1 MNKILIVGHPLS
13 GYQEVERL
21 LRACGMAPA
30 LPSRRD
36 GFLPEQIS
44 ATLAKAHNAPALQR
58 LGDGD
63 GNAELRQLTPGPVWH
78 GMALDLML
86 GNIDQPL
93 WGWADPQAI
102 HWLNYWRDL
111 DPDLH
116 FILVYDRPH
125 SLLTRSQADPATPDS
140 PEDLARQ
147 ARQWAAYNAALLHFF
162 HRNPQRCLLVHSEQ
176 ARRSASAYLNQVRA
190 RIDAP
195 WAERIA
201 LEGSHPEP
209 HASGTP
215 TPSVTQ
221 DLPPALASGDT
232 GETPDA
238 PLALLV
244 ADTLLRDQPESRQ
257 LYEELQAAANL
268 PLALDDEPG
277 RDTALALQAWAALNA
292 QRQQQRHQDKLLRQL
307 EAGQTQAEA
316 LAAEHWRLLQAEQQL
331 RAQDAQTHSAALAD
345 LSTARQQIEQQQR
358 ELQQDNDLLL
368 SQLHQVQEELERH
381 YLNGQQQATQL
392 ETLSAQQQQAEQQA
406 AQFKERLAAA
416 EARAAK
422 ELADL
427 QQQKRQLEV
436 RLGAAENR
444 AAEEAKRVQ
453 QQAEQT
459 QQLKATLSE
468 LQARPAVDPQLSEE
482 NDLLLSQLHR
492 VQEELERYYLENQR
506 LKAQVAP
513 PKPEKPAFYGA
524 ADRVRQQLS
533 YRIGAR
539 MIHNS
544 RSLGGWIAMPW
555 AVLGE
560 VRRFKREQPEREAR
574 KLPPIH
580 TYRDA
585 HEAERVK
592 QHLSYRLGRAY
603 LANAKSPI
611 GWLRMPFALS
621 REAKAFR
628 QRQHT

>member
-58 LGDGD
+58 LGNGD
-63 GNAELRQLTPGPVWH
+63 AELRQLTPGPVWH

-195 WAERIA
+195 WVERLG
-201 LEGSHPEP
+201 LEGNHTGP

-215 TPSVTQ
+215 TPCVTQ

-292 QRQQQRHQDKLLRQL
+292 QRQRQRHQDKLLQRL
-307 EAGQTQAEA
+307 EAGQAQAEA
-316 LAAEHWRLLQAEQQL
+316 LAAERWRLLQAEQQL
-331 RAQDAQTHSAALAD
+331 RAQDAQTHDAALAD

-358 ELQQDNDLLL
+358 ELQQDNELLL

-381 YLNGQQQATQL
+381 YLNSQQQATQL
-392 ETLSAQQQQAEQQA
+392 EALSAQQQQAEQQA
-406 AQFKERLAAA
+406 AQLKERLAAA
-416 EARAAK
+416 E
-422 ELADL
+422 
-427 QQQKRQLEV
+427 Q
-436 RLGAAENR
+436 R
-444 AAEEAKRVQ
+444 AAEAARQAQAKAQ
-453 QQAEQT
+453 E
-459 QQLKATLSE
+459 LKSAQSELSE

-482 NDLLLSQLHR
+482 NDLLLTQLHR

-539 MIHNS
+539 MIQNS
-544 RSLGGWIAMPW
+544 RSLGGWVAMPW

-592 QHLSYRLGRAY
+592 QHLSYRLGQAY
-603 LANAKSPI
+603 LANAKSPV
-611 GWLRMPFALS
+611 GWLRMPFAIQ

>member
-58 LGDGD
+58 LGEGQ
-63 GNAELRQLTPGPVWH
+63 AELRQLTPGPVWH

-93 WGWADPQAI
+93 WGWSDPQAI

-125 SLLTRSQADPATPDS
+125 SLLTRSQADPATPDT
-140 PEDLARQ
+140 PDALAQQ

-176 ARRSASAYLNQVRA
+176 AKRSASAYLNQVRA

-195 WAERIA
+195 WVERIGLDGQA
-201 LEGSHPEP
+201 AASLPGPQ
-209 HASGTP
+209 HAE
-215 TPSVTQ
+215 
-221 DLPPALASGDT
+221 LPAPLAPDASETGDA
-232 GETPDA
+232 PDA

-257 LYEELQAAANL
+257 LYEELQASANL

-292 QRQQQRHQDKLLRQL
+292 QRQRQREQENLLQQL
-307 EAGQTQAEA
+307 EAGQAQAEA
-316 LAAEHWRLLQAEQQL
+316 LAAEHWRLLQAEQHL
-331 RAQDAQTHSAALAD
+331 RNQDSQAHGAAIAELSA
-345 LSTARQQIEQQQR
+345 ARQQVEQQQR
-358 ELQQDNDLLL
+358 ELQQDNELLL
-368 SQLHQVQEELERH
+368 TQLHQVQEELERH
-381 YLNGQQQATQL
+381 YLNSQQQATQL
-392 ETLSAQQQQAEQQA
+392 QVLSEQQQQAEQQA
-406 AQFKERLAAA
+406 AQLKERLAAA
-416 EARAAK
+416 EK
-422 ELADL
+422 
-427 QQQKRQLEV
+427 
-436 RLGAAENR
+436 R
-444 AAEEAKRVQ
+444 AAEEAQ
-453 QQAEQT
+453 HSQAKAQE
-459 QQLKATLSE
+459 LKTALSE
-468 LQARPAVDPQLSEE
+468 LSEWKARPAVDPQLSEE
-482 NDLLLSQLHR
+482 NELLLTQLHQ

-539 MIHNS
+539 MIQNS

-560 VRRFKREQPEREAR
+560 VRHFKQDQAKRQHL

-592 QHLSYRLGRAY
+592 QHLSYRLGQAY

-611 GWLRMPFALS
+611 CWLRMPFALR

>member
-58 LGDGD
+58 LGNGD
-63 GNAELRQLTPGPVWH
+63 AELRQLTPGPVWH

-125 SLLTRSQADPATPDS
+125 SLLTRNQADPATPDS

-195 WAERIA
+195 WVERLG
-201 LEGSHPEP
+201 LEGNHTGP

-215 TPSVTQ
+215 TPCVTQ

-292 QRQQQRHQDKLLRQL
+292 QRQRQRHQDKLLQQL
-307 EAGQTQAEA
+307 EAGQAQAEA

-358 ELQQDNDLLL
+358 ELQQDNELLL

-381 YLNGQQQATQL
+381 YLNSQQQATQL
-392 ETLSAQQQQAEQQA
+392 EALSAQQQQAEQQA
-406 AQFKERLAAA
+406 AQLKERLAAA
-416 EARAAK
+416 E
-422 ELADL
+422 
-427 QQQKRQLEV
+427 Q
-436 RLGAAENR
+436 R
-444 AAEEAKRVQ
+444 AAEAARQAQAKAQ
-453 QQAEQT
+453 E
-459 QQLKATLSE
+459 LKSAQSELSE

-482 NDLLLSQLHR
+482 NDLLLTQLHR

-539 MIHNS
+539 MIQNS
-544 RSLGGWIAMPW
+544 RSLGGWVAMPW

-592 QHLSYRLGRAY
+592 QHLSYRLGQAY
-603 LANAKSPI
+603 LANAKSPV
-611 GWLRMPFALS
+611 GWLRMPFAIQ

>member
-58 LGDGD
+58 LGNGD

-140 PEDLARQ
+140 PDDLARQ

-195 WAERIA
+195 WVERLG
-201 LEGSHPEP
+201 LEGNHTGP

-215 TPSVTQ
+215 TPCVTQ

-292 QRQQQRHQDKLLRQL
+292 QRQRQRHQDKLLQQL
-307 EAGQTQAEA
+307 EAGQAQAEA

-331 RAQDAQTHSAALAD
+331 RAQDAQTHDAALAD

-358 ELQQDNDLLL
+358 ELQQDNELLL

-381 YLNGQQQATQL
+381 YLNSQQQATQL
-392 ETLSAQQQQAEQQA
+392 EALSAQQQQAEQQA
-406 AQFKERLAAA
+406 AQLKERLAAA
-416 EARAAK
+416 E
-422 ELADL
+422 
-427 QQQKRQLEV
+427 Q
-436 RLGAAENR
+436 R
-444 AAEEAKRVQ
+444 AAEAARQAQAKAQ
-453 QQAEQT
+453 E
-459 QQLKATLSE
+459 LKSAQSELSE

-482 NDLLLSQLHR
+482 NDLLLTQLHR

-539 MIHNS
+539 MIQNS
-544 RSLGGWIAMPW
+544 RSLGGWVAMPW

-592 QHLSYRLGRAY
+592 QHLSYRLGQAY
-603 LANAKSPI
+603 LANAKSPV
-611 GWLRMPFALS
+611 GWLRMPFAIQ